1 MPRILQLTIL
11 LTGLLSV
18 SAHADPILINFDP
31 VAQTTEFGNQVSVD
45 VTADAGGQVDLFG
58 PVVIAAYDLIVNWD
72 STLLSL
78 ADVMFGGS
86 LGDPEL
92 VESLQ
97 GTVPGTGMVNVAEV
111 SFLFDFTGLQD
122 GSVFTLFTLVF
133 DTLDVGTS
141 SLDISDPI
149 VGDFAGLPLEAVLGT
164 GSIEITERT
173 VAVAEPGTL
182 LLFMTGLLAIRSV
195 RRRSCQVIC
204 G

>member
-1 MPRILQLTIL
+1 MPKILQLTIL

-31 VAQTTEFGNQVSVD
+31 VAQTTELGNQVSVD

-58 PVVIAAYDLIVNWD
+58 PVVIAVYDLIVNWD

-86 LGDPEL
+86 LGDSGL
-92 VESLQ
+92 GESLQ

-111 SFLFDFTGLQD
+111 SLLFDFTGLQD

-195 RRRSCQVIC
+195 RRRSWQVIC